1 VAKGKQKIENPNM
14 KLKKAMDEDKKLT
27 EMMLTK
33 KNKRL
38 YDKIMYSKKK
48 QNQEVITKKKLKT
61 VLNLNHFKNIL
72 FFFY

>member
-61 VLNLNHFKNIL
+61 VSQFKS
-72 FFFY
+72 F